1 MRPTAHPRLFN
12 TRGMHEDDAVPAGE
26 QIRVLVYAPGS
37 SRTSWIES
45 ELAHRS
51 VLVQLG
57 HSVGQVVSA
66 LVEDPPPRP
75 QILVADFDDIA
86 PGDLLHLHVLRE
98 QGWFGRI
105 IAIGNLPPELCASL
119 AVECVL
125 GPPFARD
132 ALRDVITSTNFVAA
146 TTKLPVLSRT
156 RT

>member
-12 TRGMHEDDAVPAGE
+12 TRGMHEEPGE
-26 QIRVLVYAPGS
+26 QIRVLVYAPES
-37 SRTSWIES
+37 SRAPWIEA
-45 ELAHRS
+45 ELSHKS

-75 QILVADFDDIA
+75 QILVADFDHIA
-86 PGDLLHLHVLRE
+86 PGDLLYLHVLRE

-105 IAIGNLPPELCASL
+105 IAIGDLPRELCTSL

-125 GPPFARD
+125 GPPLLCD
-132 ALRDVITSTNFVAA
+132 ALRDVILSTTFVAA

-156 RT
+156 RS